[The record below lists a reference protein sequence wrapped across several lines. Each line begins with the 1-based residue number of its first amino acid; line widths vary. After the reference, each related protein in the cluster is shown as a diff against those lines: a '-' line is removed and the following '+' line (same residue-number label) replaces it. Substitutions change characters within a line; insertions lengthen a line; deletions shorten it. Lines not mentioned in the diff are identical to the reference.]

1 MKKVLIRLTGLLVTA
16 AIAMSGNGL
25 VLATEVEGTGN
36 ETGTAAEETAEEP
49 KVEETSAPEE
59 KETPAE
65 TPAETSAETPAEETK
80 SEETAASDAAPADS
94 EETKEAPSQE
104 DKSSEEPAATESLT
118 EEEKVTTVVEKVPGV
133 KRSNVTNYGGG
144 SKFNYLSFF
153 NVASASED
161 VAFANVRSQIIEVA
175 NGRRT
180 STRFE
185 VPVSSFN
192 NSDEYENFSLNSLG
206 LTANSF
212 KDSNTIT
219 VNNDRIF
226 DIIKDEIGFSFSQV
240 ILGLIYS
247 CPYEMFWYQ
256 GSYTTDGTDFSSVYE
271 TTGARFSYK
280 CTVNSA
286 KTKASITAII
296 FELKVAEAYRGAD
309 MFTVDSSK
317 VAKAIAAKGNADKII
332 AENKNKSDVEKLK
345 AYRDAICSAVE
356 SDEAA
361 FAINEILGGDPWQMT
376 SVFDNSSS
384 TDAACD
390 GYARAFQYLCDNTT
404 FSNSNIYA
412 LTVYGDTVHS
422 NSHVWNLIRMEDGMY
437 YIVDLWAYDYYQ
449 QRSHFLGGATNRNGK
464 YYPANADGYYAY
476 GGIKLAYADA
486 GAGIETYVS
495 ASDYDIGD
503 EPAPA
508 PDPVPE
514 FTGTHGMSLTDSI
527 CVRFV
532 VSFPDDFD
540 TTNCYVTFNNTT
552 SLTTKNTV
560 YYADSTVREGNE
572 RYFTCEINA
581 LELSDYL
588 TATLH
593 YGDNKTITSDPYSAM
608 DYIYSMKTK
617 HPDNAKLVNLL
628 NGLHA
633 YGYYMQKSGWTDN
646 KTHANIPDPAKFLST
661 ADITST
667 VNSLKSYSYV
677 KNLGN
682 SGLDDDVKLG
692 LTLNSKT
699 EFRVSVKP
707 ASGVSITSTGYTT
720 KEIDGATYYQ
730 FTVGRIGPR
739 ALGTP
744 RSFTITTTRGTATI
758 TVPAIY
764 YVNIILT
771 KDKYNTNQKLALV
784 AYYNYYS
791 AAMAYN

>member
-1 MKKVLIRLTGLLVTA
+1 MKKVLIRLTGLLVTT
-16 AIAMSGNGL
+16 AIAISGNGL

-36 ETGTAAEETAEEP
+36 ETGTATEATAEEP
-49 KVEETSAPEE
+49 KVEETSAAEE
-59 KETPAE
+59 TEAPAE
-65 TPAETSAETPAEETK
+65 TPAEDSK
-80 SEETAASDAAPADS
+80 SEETAAPEATPADT
-94 EETKEAPSQE
+94 EDKEAPSQE
-104 DKSSEEPAATESLT
+104 EKTSEETAATEPASET
-118 EEEKVTTVVEKVPGV
+118 EEVVTVEEKIPGV
-133 KRSNVTNYGGG
+133 KRSNANVNGCN
-144 SKFNYLSFF
+144 SNFNYLDIF
-153 NVASASED
+153 NFYSANED
-161 VAFANVRSQIIEVA
+161 AAFNAIRPQVVEVA
-175 NGRRT
+175 NGQRT
-180 STRFE
+180 STKFE
-185 VPVSSFN
+185 VPVSSFSN
-192 NSDEYENFSLNSLG
+192 ASEYSNLRLSTLG
-206 LTANSF
+206 LTATDF

-219 VNNDRIF
+219 VNDTDIF
-226 DIIKDEIGFSFSQV
+226 DYIKGEVGFSFSQV

-256 GSYTTDGTDFSSVYE
+256 GSFTTDGTDFSSVYE
-271 TTGARFSYK
+271 TTGARFSFK
-280 CTVNSA
+280 CTTNSQ
-286 KTKASITAII
+286 KTRVSIDAII
-296 FELKVAEAYRGAD
+296 FELKVTEDYRGAD
-309 MFTVDSSK
+309 LYTVNPSK
-317 VAKAIAAKGNADKII
+317 VAKAVAAKANADKII
-332 AENKNKSDVEKLK
+332 AANKNKSDVEKLK
-345 AYRDAICSAVE
+345 AYRDAICSAVAN
-356 SDEAA
+356 DEAA
-361 FAINEILGGDPWQMT
+361 FPINNILGGDPWQMI
-376 SVFDNSSS
+376 SVFDNDSS
-384 TDAACD
+384 TNAVSD
-390 GYARAFQYLCDNTT
+390 GYARAFQYLCDNTNFT
-404 FSNSNIYA
+404 NKNIYA
-412 LTVYGDTVHS
+412 LTVFGEAEYNSYNVYNIVH
-422 NSHVWNLIRMEDGMY
+422 MDDGKNY
-437 YIVDLWAYDYYQ
+437 FVELWAYDFYH
-449 QRSHFLGGATNRNGK
+449 QRSHFLGGASNSNGK
-464 YYPANADGYYAY
+464 YNLINADGYLKIAT
-476 GGIKLAYADA
+476 GVK
-486 GAGIETYVS
+486 YVFGTS
-495 ASDYDIGD
+495 NAEIDVISTSDYDIGD
-503 EPAPA
+503 EPEPT
-508 PDPVPE
+508 PDPAPE
-514 FTGTHGMSLTDSI
+514 FTIRHGMSLTDSV

-540 TTNCYVTFNNTT
+540 ATNCYVTFNNTT

-617 HPDNAKLVNLL
+617 YPDNAKLVNLL

-633 YGYYMQKSGWTDN
+633 YGYYLQKSGWTDN
-646 KTHANIPDPAKFLST
+646 KTHANIPDPAKSLST

-667 VNSLKSYSYV
+667 VNSLKSYSFV

-730 FTVGRIGPR
+730 FTVWKIGPR

-764 YVNIILT
+764 YVNNILT